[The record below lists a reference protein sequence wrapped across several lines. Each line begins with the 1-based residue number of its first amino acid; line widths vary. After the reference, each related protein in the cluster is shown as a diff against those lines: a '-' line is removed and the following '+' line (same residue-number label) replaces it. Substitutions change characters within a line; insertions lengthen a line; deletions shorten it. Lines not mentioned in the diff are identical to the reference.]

1 MTSLNSMLTS
11 ESSEN
16 LGLFSQIGF
25 YLQGR
30 QDSAIEDVKFIAA
43 KVLQC
48 IKRLEDSDQPKMI
61 YLLCKTLELT
71 LQDQGHFTIYAKLLK
86 ELLNFAVV
94 AKVTAHAINVLWSF
108 QLLSTASTMIETK
121 KIT

>member
-11 ESSEN
+11 ESSGN

-30 QDSAIEDVKFIAA
+30 QDSVAEDVRFIAA

-71 LQDQGHFTIYAKLLK
+71 LQDQGHFTIYTKLLQ

-94 AKVTAHAINVLWSF
+94 AKVTAHAMNILWSF
-108 QLLSTASTMIETK
+108 
-121 KIT
+121 